1 MMNKLVSL
9 IQRPKLQLR
18 WKLLGGFGA
27 AILLLVIALAVS
39 LVNLNNTTETL
50 DRINNSAQREAQ
62 LTQIKLNQ
70 EQALNTAMEA
80 IFTGKTARILEFDLA
95 VGRLNK
101 SLEVF
106 APRPDQAENYKLL
119 KQQINDLNIKL
130 DRLVEQ
136 TGDGVRDLPTINAA
150 WGQIN
155 IREIDSL
162 RELFSELLQKEK
174 HDIVVNYEL
183 TVQQANGTMGF
194 ITVLAVL
201 ALLLAIGL
209 ASLMTAAF
217 VEPLDQLR
225 RSLAKLAEGD
235 LTAETSIRNRDEF
248 GELGKTYNQTVG
260 ALATLVRSLYSES
273 SKVNGATAQL
283 IEQANVQVTG
293 SSQQASAI
301 AEAAL
306 SVRELSATA
315 EEITGQALRV
325 SNSVTECLRE
335 AENVRTLAQEM
346 TLAHENGRAT
356 VARTVA
362 GIDNLRD
369 QLEQINAQQQAL
381 LIESGIIGQVIGLL
395 ENIAR
400 NTHLLS
406 LNAAIEAAGA
416 GQYGERFGVV
426 AHEIKELARNAA
438 EATGDIRHALSNIAV
453 SVEEVTRLGQKC
465 LEEAEVATEDA
476 DVCDQVL
483 LELNT
488 LSERIQQATSLIVN
502 EVEGSAALAAGIG
515 ASTKQQQTASYQMLD
530 KMQAIDTITNQNLQT
545 VKLGELTTQ
554 NLSLTARQ
562 LAASAESFKLKA
574 A

>member
-1 MMNKLVSL
+1 
-9 IQRPKLQLR
+9 
-18 WKLLGGFGA
+18 
-27 AILLLVIALAVS
+27 
-39 LVNLNNTTETL
+39 
-50 DRINNSAQREAQ
+50 
-62 LTQIKLNQ
+62 
-70 EQALNTAMEA
+70 
-80 IFTGKTARILEFDLA
+80 
-95 VGRLNK
+95 
-101 SLEVF
+101 
-106 APRPDQAENYKLL
+106 
-119 KQQINDLNIKL
+119 
-130 DRLVEQ
+130 
-136 TGDGVRDLPTINAA
+136 
-150 WGQIN
+150 
-155 IREIDSL
+155 
-162 RELFSELLQKEK
+162 
-174 HDIVVNYEL
+174 
-183 TVQQANGTMGF
+183 
-194 ITVLAVL
+194 
-201 ALLLAIGL
+201 
-209 ASLMTAAF
+209 
-217 VEPLDQLR
+217 
-225 RSLAKLAEGD
+225 
-235 LTAETSIRNRDEF
+235 
-248 GELGKTYNQTVG
+248 
-260 ALATLVRSLYSES
+260 
-273 SKVNGATAQL
+273 
-283 IEQANVQVTG
+283 
-293 SSQQASAI
+293 
-301 AEAAL
+301 
-306 SVRELSATA
+306 
-315 EEITGQALRV
+315 
-325 SNSVTECLRE
+325 
-335 AENVRTLAQEM
+335 
-346 TLAHENGRAT
+346 
-356 VARTVA
+356 
-362 GIDNLRD
+362 LRD